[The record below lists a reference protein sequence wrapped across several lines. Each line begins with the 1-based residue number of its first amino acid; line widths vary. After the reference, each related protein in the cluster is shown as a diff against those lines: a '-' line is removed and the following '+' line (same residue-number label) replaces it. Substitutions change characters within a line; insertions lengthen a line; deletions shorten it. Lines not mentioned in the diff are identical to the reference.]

1 MAAILLL
8 FLWNEHNWDKSELPV
23 TLFFLWMERNRDRFK
38 LPVIDV
44 LWMDRAANLGIAFA
58 DSHSHISKLV
68 HTKLLTDPYLTA
80 LEMLDI
86 LKDRTLICK
95 ALAIG
100 QHKNDTLT
108 SIFSSE

>member
-1 MAAILLL
+1 MRGGIRRNTKLIRVARRLNFNCRNVQFFQCAILG
-8 FLWNEHNWDKSELPV
+8 N
-23 TLFFLWMERNRDRFK
+23 NRK
-38 LPVIDV
+38 
-44 LWMDRAANLGIAFA
+44 
-58 DSHSHISKLV
+58 